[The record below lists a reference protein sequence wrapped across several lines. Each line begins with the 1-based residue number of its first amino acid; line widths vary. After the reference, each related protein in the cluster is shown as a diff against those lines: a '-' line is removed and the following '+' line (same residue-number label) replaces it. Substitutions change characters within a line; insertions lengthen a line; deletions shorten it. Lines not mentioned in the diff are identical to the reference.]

1 MSFIVQSVVGGLQNM
16 GNKMIRKLVVVL
28 GDQLNQDAL
37 VWQDFDAKQDAVW
50 MAELP
55 EESTHVKSHKQRTVL
70 FLSAM
75 RHFAEQLRQQA
86 WLLHYLELGS
96 HDFVSFEPA
105 LKDFLSRHAVGSVE
119 LVLPGDYRVLQQIKS
134 ACQQMNTP
142 LNVLPDVHFIAEPG
156 EFKTWLAGRKKPT
169 MEYWYRH
176 LRQRIGV
183 LMDRTTG
190 GKKPLGGQW
199 NYDADNRQSFGKA
212 GPQAV
217 PEPFRFAPD
226 AITQQV
232 IQTVEDIFK
241 DHPGQL
247 DEFGWPVTRAQALQA
262 LDDFI
267 ANRLPKF
274 GDYQDAMWPKQAWL
288 YHSLLSVALNLK
300 LLNPREVIAA
310 AEQAYQQGRAPLNAV
325 EGFIRQILGW
335 REYVRGLYWSYMPDW
350 AEWNA
355 LDAQQDLPAF
365 YWTGQTEMAC
375 LKDSIGQVLTHGYGH
390 HIQRLMVTGLFALL
404 WQAKPEQVH
413 HWYLAMYVD
422 AVEWVEL
429 PNVLGMSQFADGGL
443 MASKPYIASG
453 QYINKMSGYCQHCP
467 YNPKEAT
474 GQQACPFTTLYWG
487 FIERHQEQF
496 RGHPRLGMQVRH
508 LDAMSDEKRQRIQQ
522 KIQQLREKRA

>member
-1 MSFIVQSVVGGLQNM
+1 MASKMVL
-16 GNKMIRKLVVVL
+16 KMIRKLVVVL
-28 GDQLNQDAL
+28 GDQLNRDAL
-37 VWQDFDAKQDAVW
+37 VWQDFDPTLDAIW

-55 EESTHVKSHKQRTVL
+55 EESTHVQSHKQRTVL

-75 RHFAEQLRQQA
+75 RHFAEYLRQQA
-86 WLLHYLELGS
+86 WSLHYLALGS
-96 HDFVSFEPA
+96 HDFVGFEQA
-105 LKDFLSRHAVGSVE
+105 LAEFLSRHQVGAVE
-119 LVLPGDYRVLQQIKS
+119 LVVPGDYRVLQQIKV
-134 ACQQMNTP
+134 ACQQNAAP
-142 LNVLPDVHFIAEPG
+142 LNVLPDIHFIAEPG

-176 LRQRIGV
+176 LRQRTGI
-183 LMDRTTG
+183 LMDDKKPMG
-190 GKKPLGGQW
+190 GKW

-217 PEPFRFAPD
+217 PAPLRFTPD

-232 IQTVEDIFK
+232 IKDVELHFAQ
-241 DHPGQL
+241 HPGKL
-247 DEFGWPVTRAQALQA
+247 AEFGWPVTREQALAA
-262 LDDFI
+262 LEDFI
-267 ANRLPKF
+267 AHRLAKF
-274 GDYQDAMWPKQAWL
+274 GDYQDAMWPNQAWL
-288 YHSLLSVALNLK
+288 YHSLLSAALNLK
-300 LLNPREVIAA
+300 LLNPREVMAA

-350 AEWNA
+350 LSMNA
-355 LDAQQDLPAF
+355 LNAQQDLPAL
-365 YWTGQTEMAC
+365 YWTGDTEMSC
-375 LKDSIGQVLTHGYGH
+375 LKDSIGQVLEFGYGH

-413 HWYLAMYVD
+413 QWYLAMYVD

-453 QYINKMSGYCQHCP
+453 QYIDKMSGYCQQCR
-467 YNPKEAT
+467 YKPKEAT
-474 GQQACPFTTLYWG
+474 GDQACPFTTLYWG
-487 FIERHQEQF
+487 FIEQHQEQF

-508 LDAMSDEKRQRIQQ
+508 LDAMSAEKRQLIQQ
-522 KIQQLREKRA
+522 KILQLREKLA

>member
-1 MSFIVQSVVGGLQNM
+1 
-16 GNKMIRKLVVVL
+16 MIRKLVVVL
-28 GDQLNQDAL
+28 GDQLNQDSGI
-37 VWQDFDAKQDAVW
+37 WQDFDPQQDAVW
-50 MAELP
+50 MAEVMA
-55 EESTHVKSHKQRTVL
+55 ESTHVKSHPQRITL

-75 RHFAEQLRQQA
+75 RHFAQTLRHQA
-86 WLLHYLELGS
+86 WSLHYFQLGS
-96 HDFVSFEPA
+96 HDFASFEQA
-105 LKDFLSRHAVGSVE
+105 LGDFLSRHPVGSVE
-119 LVLPGDYRVLQQIKS
+119 LVVPGDYRVLQQIKT
-134 ACQQMNTP
+134 ACHQAAIALSIQ
-142 LNVLPDVHFIAEPG
+142 PDNHFIAEPG
-156 EFKTWLAGRKKPT
+156 EFKAWLTGRKKPT
-169 MEYWYRH
+169 MEYWYRT
-176 LRQRIGV
+176 LRQRTGI
-183 LMDRTTG
+183 LMD
-190 GKKPLGGQW
+190 GKKPLGGKW

-217 PEPFRFAPD
+217 PLPLRFAPD
-226 AITQQV
+226 AITESVRLQV
-232 IQTVEDIFK
+232 KTLFAA
-241 DHPGQL
+241 HPGQL
-247 DEFGWPVTRAQALQA
+247 DNFAWPVTRVQALQA

-267 ANRLPKF
+267 TYRLAKF
-274 GDYQDAMWPKQAWL
+274 GDYQDAMWPNQAWL
-288 YHSLLSVALNLK
+288 YHSLLAVALNLK

-325 EGFIRQILGW
+325 EGFVRQILGW

-350 AEWNA
+350 LTMNA

-375 LKDSIGQVLTHGYGH
+375 LKDSIGQVLEHGYGH

-413 HWYLAMYVD
+413 EWYLAMYVD

-453 QYINKMSGYCQHCP
+453 QYIDKMSGYCQTCR
-467 YNPKEAT
+467 YKPKEAT

-487 FIERHQEQF
+487 FIEQHQERF

-508 LDAMSDEKRQRIQQ
+508 LDAMSDEKRQQIEQQ
-522 KIQQLREKRA
+522 IVQLRLSLA